1 MYRALS
7 RSLLHPAARVLKS
20 RAALSTVSSSDV
32 EQLREI
38 FDRYDIDQNG
48 SLDENEI
55 SLFFS
60 DATGSQPTNEELGF
74 MIAEIDEDGD
84 GRVSFDEMQVLLQ
97 GREVTDQKNLPQ
109 RATLRGDWVLST
121 EPITILVIPSTGNV
135 GFETARALAEAG
147 PHVKVRCG
155 YRDQSNDQMKAL
167 VHSLGDE
174 HQNVDL
180 VKCDYN
186 DMESLVQAME
196 GVERVM
202 TCTPTTNNKVGK
214 WSTTQINVAHA
225 AKQSGVECVLWVSG
239 QAEVLDP
246 ESLWVKNQIH
256 TEETIRSLDVPLLEV
271 RPNMLISNLYGM
283 RDSIVKTGV
292 NYIGW
297 SADAE
302 IVQTHPSD
310 VAQLSACLL
319 AAPKQDLD
327 EHLQK
332 GHYTVT
338 GPRPCSMK
346 EVTSL
351 MCDTI
356 TAHEKLGRTRIA
368 YQDNL
373 MQLFASFDTNADG
386 RLSQSELSKAL
397 LSSGYNQAQAAR
409 ILNNVPASGLA
420 PDQFVDMMSS
430 YVKGMAEVLPRVVN
444 VVINKDDFYGFCQ
457 GAGMSHEA
465 IELIQSLNK
474 SIEEGFACGED
485 AVDFEDFVRIV
496 GREPYSPEQ
505 WVNENVGA
513 FMASHWDVAVTHARH
528 DQIVKTSWFI

>member
-1 MYRALS
+1 MYRAFS
-7 RSLLHPAARVLKS
+7 RTLLQPAARVLTS
-20 RAALSTVSSSDV
+20 RAPMSTVSSSDV
-32 EQLREI
+32 ERLREI
-38 FDRYDIDQNG
+38 FDRYDIDKNG
-48 SLDENEI
+48 NLDANEI
-55 SLFFS
+55 SLFFN
-60 DATGSQPTNEELGF
+60 DATGRQPTDNEIEY

-97 GREVTDQKNLPQ
+97 GREVMDQKNLPQ
-109 RATLRGDWVLST
+109 RATLRGVAHST
-121 EPITILVIPSTGNV
+121 EPITILVIPSTGNL

-147 PHVKVRCG
+147 SHVKVRCG
-155 YRDQSNDQMKAL
+155 YRDQSVDQMKAL
-167 VHSLGDE
+167 VQSLGDE
-174 HQNVDL
+174 HQNVEL

-186 DMESLVQAME
+186 DMDSLVQAMD
-196 GVERVM
+196 GVDRVM
-202 TCTPTTNNKVGK
+202 TCTPTTNNKVGN
-214 WSTTQINVAHA
+214 WATTQINVGHA
-225 AKQSGVECVLWVSG
+225 AKESGVECLLWVSG

-246 ESLWVKNQIH
+246 ASLWVKNQLHI
-256 TEETIRSLDVPLLEV
+256 EESIRSLDVPLLEV
-271 RPNMLISNLYGM
+271 RPNMFISNLYGM

-302 IVQTHPSD
+302 VVQTHPAD
-310 VAQLSACLL
+310 VAQLAACLL
-319 AAPKQDLD
+319 AAPKQELD

-338 GPRPCSMK
+338 GPRPCSMN
-346 EVTSL
+346 EVSSL
-351 MCDTI
+351 LSEAI
-356 TAHEKLGRTRIA
+356 TVQETLGRTRNA
-368 YQDNL
+368 YQENL
-373 MQLFASFDTNADG
+373 MQLFAAFDTNADG
-386 RLSQSELSKAL
+386 RLSQSELSQAL
-397 LSSGYNQAQAAR
+397 LSNGYDQAQADK
-409 ILNNVPASGLA
+409 ILQDIPPSGLA
-420 PDQFVDMMSS
+420 PEEFVDAMSS
-430 YVKGMAEVLPRVVN
+430 YFKSLSSEMPRVVN
-444 VVINKDDFYGFCQ
+444 VVIDKDDFYGFCQ

-485 AVDFEDFVRIV
+485 AVDYDDFVRIV